1 MIAGGLLIICAFRI
15 SSAAKGVVDEP
26 VDYEP
31 FDVPLPELEKESKKM
46 TTLTHQCAAFKQHY
60 RYYCKT
66 SNIARY
72 NEEVRIICERYDL
85 LCKDRVPATVDHI
98 RRQKL
103 YWKQS
108 GMPKATEKTL
118 VDCFT
123 SCRET
128 DPLCVHACECINMQW
143 IMDIECG
150 PGANANALSNC
161 QRWYQKCKEFWKPL
175 PDLTPY
181 PKGEFAPPPLAR
193 GVYFAYDPLGNYK
206 TFNIPRDHGVS
217 FWRGT
222 QSTVVNWPEGKI
234 SGATTW
240 DVPFMGIEGIFNA
253 YEVGFPNYAAAAK
266 DFQRKFPDPGTGSL
280 NPGTGRA

>member
-66 SNIARY
+66 CENVFMYTDPVMEIIGLILPDTMRKFVSFANAMISF
-72 NEEVRIICERYDL
+72 VRIVFQLRSI
-85 LCKDRVPATVDHI
+85 T
-98 RRQKL
+98 
-103 YWKQS
+103 
-108 GMPKATEKTL
+108 
-118 VDCFT
+118 
-123 SCRET
+123 
-128 DPLCVHACECINMQW
+128 
-143 IMDIECG
+143 
-150 PGANANALSNC
+150 
-161 QRWYQKCKEFWKPL
+161 WYQKCKEFWKPL